1 MISHCLNKELGAY
14 GFKSYTSPDRTMV
27 LINDETMSK
36 VVDFFHGTGY
46 KPYFTKEQIERVKT
60 IQKVSTDNKISIY
73 WAQSGFKRKY
83 YYLKQYGFNGLN
95 LYHVLNLNGVNMANA
110 AVSSTGAAALSMS
123 GMIALSWT
131 GSLFF
136 ATLENYIPNNMVKT
150 KIVVSG
156 AKLVTSLPI
165 RCAEWTTNKIFG
177 VVENVVLGS
186 PLPINIT
193 AVYKLN
199 VGPKLEDLEKI
210 KKPIVQWLLNQ
221 VNN

>member
-1 MISHCLNKELGAY
+1 
-14 GFKSYTSPDRTMV
+14 MV
-27 LINDETMSK
+27 LINDETISK

-46 KPYFTKEQIERVKT
+46 KPYFTKEHIERIKT

-73 WAQSGFKRKY
+73 WAQ
-83 YYLKQYGFNGLN
+83 LKQYGFNGLN
-95 LYHVLNLNGVNMANA
+95 LYNVLNLNSVNMASA
-110 AVSSTGAAALSMS
+110 AVSSTGATALSMS
-123 GMIALSWT
+123 GMIAISWT
-131 GSLFF
+131 TSLSL

-156 AKLVTSLPI
+156 AKLVTSLLI
-165 RCAEWTTNKIFG
+165 RCVEWTTNKIFG

-193 AVYKLN
+193 GVYKFN
-199 VGPKLEDLEKI
+199 VGPKLEDLAKI

-221 VNN
+221 ISN